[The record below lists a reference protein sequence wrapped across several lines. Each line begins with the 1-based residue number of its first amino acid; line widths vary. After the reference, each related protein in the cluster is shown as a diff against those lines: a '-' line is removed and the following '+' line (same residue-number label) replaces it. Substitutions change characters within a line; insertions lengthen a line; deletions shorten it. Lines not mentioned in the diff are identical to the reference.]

1 MGFKKAWVHFL
12 SKVGMLSH
20 LALRWLEGKFKFIYA
35 GALLSFFIIPCW
47 CLWSEFFFQY
57 HQGWH
62 LLVPYGRPGA
72 KRFGWLSLKET
83 RWGEG
88 TIFKNIRKMRACSP
102 DTSLGLCEWLKSVTP
117 DSHCLCM
124 RNQMGYKYCPWTV
137 YLPVPGHG
145 QSLQH
150 NLLLL
155 PTTCGNTTLCSSQI

>member
-1 MGFKKAWVHFL
+1 MLVHFSL
-12 SKVGMLSH
+12 YHSMLMS
-20 LALRWLEGKFKFIYA
+20 LKWQ
-35 GALLSFFIIPCW
+35 
-47 CLWSEFFFQY
+47 FFFQY

-62 LLVPYGRPGA
+62 LLVPYGRPAA

-83 RWGEG
+83 RCGEG
-88 TIFKNIRKMRACSP
+88 TIFNNVRKMQACSP
-102 DTSLGLCEWLKSVTP
+102 DTSFGLCEWLKNITP

-137 YLPVPGHG
+137 YLSVPGHR

-155 PTTCGNTTLCSSQI
+155 PTTHGNTTLCSSQIQCSEELVTLSRVTLHFDSPGLSQFMPIFLA